1 MVLGWFLMAGVGLL
15 REVAGLFGLTSQV
28 GDVLADTFKGPW
40 LHDPG
45 RVFTDLAAVVAD
57 GADCVSGIGAV
68 GRSQGQYGPVASA
81 RTTWRLSDAGI
92 DSDLSR

>member
-15 REVAGLFGLTSQV
+15 REVAGLFELTSQV
-28 GDVLADTFKGPW
+28 GDVLADTFKGPG

-68 GRSQGQYGPVASA
+68 GRSQGQYGPVASTS
-81 RTTWRLSDAGI
+81 TTWRLIDAGI
-92 DSDLSR
+92 DADLSR

>member
-15 REVAGLFGLTSQV
+15 REVAGLFELTSQV
-28 GDVLADTFKGPW
+28 GDVLADTFKGPG

-57 GADCVSGIGAV
+57 GADCVSGIGQLADHRGNTV
-68 GRSQGQYGPVASA
+68 RSRRRALHGG
-81 RTTWRLSDAGI
+81 
-92 DSDLSR
+92 